1 MVASKKILV
10 TVVSVLALGAL
21 GTYAY
26 YANRSPLAPQPA
38 GGRPP
43 GGAPATTGSPGGFA
57 IPVETAKVALE
68 TLQEDVK
75 AVGSLRS
82 NESVVVR
89 PEISGRISAINF
101 IEGARLSKGA
111 ALVALDSST
120 QAAEVQQA
128 RANLALAQS
137 NFERTQELE
146 KSKFVSASARD
157 QALNGL
163 KVTQANL
170 ALAEA
175 RLAKTQIL
183 APFDATIGL
192 RQVSVGD
199 YVKEGQ
205 DLVSLEDMSALK
217 LDFRLPEN
225 YFGKVKLGQQVEI
238 KTDAFPGQAF
248 KARLIAIDPLIDQA
262 GRSLS
267 LRARLDN
274 PEGKLRPGM
283 FANVRLILSEHA
295 SAMTI
300 PEEALVPVSTNQF
313 VFKVVDGKAQRVQVR
328 IGLRRDAK
336 VEVTE
341 GLRLGDEVVTAGQM
355 KIRDGAAVKAIAS
368 DPTPGATGASGRAG
382 TGAAAGG
389 LPIKPGA

>member
-1 MVASKKILV
+1 MAASKKILV

-21 GTYAY
+21 ATYAY

-38 GGRPP
+38 DGPRPA
-43 GGAPATTGSPGGFA
+43 GAPAAAAPPGGFA
-57 IPVETAKVALE
+57 VPVETAKVALE
-68 TLQEDVK
+68 TLQEDVN

-89 PEISGRISAINF
+89 PEISGRIGAINF
-101 IEGARLSKGA
+101 IEGARVSKDT
-111 ALVALDSST
+111 ALVVLDSST

-128 RANLALAQS
+128 RANLALAQT
-137 NFERTQELE
+137 NYERTQELQ
-146 KSKFVSASARD
+146 KSKFVSANAGD

-163 KVTQANL
+163 KVAQANL
-170 ALAEA
+170 ALSEA

-183 APFDATIGL
+183 APFNATIGL

-205 DLVSLEDMSALK
+205 DLVTLEDMSALK

-225 YFGKVKLGQQVEI
+225 YFGKVKLGQLVEI

-262 GRSLS
+262 GRSMS
-267 LRARLDN
+267 LRAMLDN

-283 FANVRLILSEHA
+283 FANVRLILSERA
-295 SAMTI
+295 RALTI
-300 PEEALVPVSTNQF
+300 PEEALVPVGAEQY
-313 VFKVVDGKAQRVQVR
+313 VFRVTESKAERVQVK
-328 IGLRRDAK
+328 IGLRRNAK
-336 VEVTE
+336 VEVTA
-341 GLRLGDEVVTAGQM
+341 GLEPGDEVVTAGQL
-355 KIRDGAAVKAIAS
+355 KIRDGAAVKSIAAG
-368 DPTPGATGASGRAG
+368 PPPGAAGGGAAG
-382 TGAAAGG
+382 TGAAATGS
-389 LPIKPGA
+389 PVKPGA

>member
-1 MVASKKILV
+1 MAASKRILV
-10 TVVSVLALGAL
+10 TVVSVLALAAL

-26 YANRSPLAPQPA
+26 YAYRSPLAPQPA
-38 GGRPP
+38 GAPRPA
-43 GGAPATTGSPGGFA
+43 GAPAAAGPPGGFA

-68 TLQEDVK
+68 TLQEDVS

-89 PEISGRISAINF
+89 PEISGRISAIRF
-101 IEGARLSKGA
+101 TEGARVSKGA
-111 ALVALDSST
+111 ALVLLDSST

-128 RANLALAQS
+128 RANLALAQT
-137 NFERTQELE
+137 NYERTQELQ
-146 KSKFVSASARD
+146 KSKFVSANAGD

-163 KVTQANL
+163 KVAEANL
-170 ALAEA
+170 ALSEA

-183 APFDATIGL
+183 APFNATIGL

-205 DLVSLEDMSALK
+205 DLVTLEDMSELK

-225 YFGKVKLGQQVEI
+225 YFGKVKLGQLVEI
-238 KTDAFPGQAF
+238 KTDAFPGRAF

-267 LRARLDN
+267 LRAILDN
-274 PEGKLRPGM
+274 TQGNLRPGM
-283 FANVRLILSEHA
+283 FANVRLIFSERA

-300 PEEALVPVSTNQF
+300 PEEALMPVGADQY
-313 VFKVVDGKAQRVQVR
+313 VFKTVDGKAQRVQVK
-328 IGLRRDAK
+328 IGLRRNAK
-336 VEVTE
+336 VEVTA
-341 GLRLGDEVVTAGQM
+341 GLRPGDEVVTAGQL
-355 KIRDGAAVKAIAS
+355 KIRDGAAVNANLQGGPS
-368 DPTPGATGASGRAG
+368 GAQSAGAPA
-382 TGAAAGG
+382 GAAPA
-389 LPIKPGA
+389 KPGPRS

>member
-1 MVASKKILV
+1 MAAAKRILV
-10 TVVSVLALGAL
+10 SVASVLALGAL

-38 GGRPP
+38 GGQKPAGAPAAAGPP
-43 GGAPATTGSPGGFA
+43 GGFS
-57 IPVETAKVALE
+57 IPVETAKVVLE
-68 TLQEDVK
+68 TLQEDVN

-89 PEISGRISAINF
+89 PEISGRISAIDF
-101 IEGARLSKGA
+101 IEGAQVRKGS
-111 ALVALDSST
+111 ALVVLDSST

-128 RANLALAQS
+128 RANLALAQN
-137 NFERTQELE
+137 NFERTQELQ
-146 KSKFVSASARD
+146 KSNFVSANARD

-163 KVTQANL
+163 KVAQANL

-175 RLAKTQIL
+175 RLAKTRIL
-183 APFDATIGL
+183 APFNATIGL

-199 YVKEGQ
+199 YVREGQ
-205 DLVSLEDMSALK
+205 DLVTLEDMSALK

-225 YFGKVKLGQQVEI
+225 YFGKVKLGQLVEI

-274 PEGKLRPGM
+274 PGGRLRPGM
-283 FANVRLILSEHA
+283 FANVRLILSERA

-300 PEEALVPVSTNQF
+300 PEEALVPQGTEQF
-313 VFKVVDGKAQRVQVR
+313 AFKVVEGKAQRVQVR
-328 IGLRRDAK
+328 IGLRRNAR

-341 GLRLGDEVVTAGQM
+341 GLQPGDEVVTAGQL
-355 KIRDGAAVKAIAS
+355 KIREGTAVKPIAAA
-368 DPTPGATGASGRAG
+368 PAPGGPAA
-382 TGAAAGG
+382 GAAAGAA
-389 LPIKPGA
+389 PAKPGA

>member
-1 MVASKKILV
+1 MAASKRILV
-10 TVVSVLALGAL
+10 SVVSVLALGAL

-26 YANRSPLAPQPA
+26 YANRSPLAPQAAGEPPRAGTPA
-38 GGRPP
+38 AGRPP
-43 GGAPATTGSPGGFA
+43 AGFA
-57 IPVETAKVALE
+57 ISVETAKVALE
-68 TLQEDVK
+68 TLQEDVN

-89 PEISGRISAINF
+89 PEISGRIGAIHF
-101 IEGARLSKGA
+101 TEGAHVSKGA
-111 ALVALDSST
+111 ALFQLDSST
-120 QAAEVQQA
+120 QSAEVQQA
-128 RANLALAQS
+128 RANLALAQT
-137 NFERTQELE
+137 NFTRTEELE
-146 KSKFVSASARD
+146 KSKFVSANARD

-163 KVTQANL
+163 KVAQANL

-183 APFDATIGL
+183 APFNASIGL

-205 DLVSLEDMSALK
+205 DLVTLEDMSALK

-238 KTDAFPGQAF
+238 RIDAFSGQVF
-248 KARLIAIDPLIDQA
+248 KATLMAIDPLIDQA

-267 LRARLDN
+267 LRAKLDN

-283 FANVRLILSEHA
+283 FANVRLILSERA
-295 SAMTI
+295 SAITV
-300 PEEALVPVSTNQF
+300 PEEALVPVGADQY
-313 VFKVVDGKAQRVQVR
+313 VFKVVEGKAQRVQVR
-328 IGLRRDAK
+328 IGLRRNAK

-341 GLRLGDEVVTAGQM
+341 GLRPGDEVMTAGQLKVM
-355 KIRDGAAVKAIAS
+355 DGASVSSSSPSGPPAAQVTGGA
-368 DPTPGATGASGRAG
+368 PGPAKTGPRAKSG
-382 TGAAAGG
+382 T
-389 LPIKPGA
+389 

>member
-1 MVASKKILV
+1 MAASKRILV
-10 TVVSVLALGAL
+10 TVVSVLALVAL
-21 GTYAY
+21 GAYAY

-38 GGRPP
+38 GAPRPA
-43 GGAPATTGSPGGFA
+43 GAPAAAGPPGGFA
-57 IPVETAKVALE
+57 IPVETAKVVLQ
-68 TLQEDVK
+68 TLQEDVS

-89 PEISGRISAINF
+89 PEISGRISAIHF
-101 IEGARLSKGA
+101 TEGARVSKGA
-111 ALVALDSST
+111 ALLLLDSST

-128 RANLALAQS
+128 RANLALAQT
-137 NFERTQELE
+137 NYERTQELQ
-146 KSKFVSASARD
+146 KSKFVSANAGD

-163 KVTQANL
+163 KVAEANL
-170 ALAEA
+170 ALSEA

-183 APFDATIGL
+183 TPFNATIGL

-205 DLVSLEDMSALK
+205 DLVTLEDMSELK

-225 YFGKVKLGQQVEI
+225 YFGKVKLGQLVEI
-238 KTDAFPGQAF
+238 KTDAFPGQTF

-274 PEGKLRPGM
+274 TRGNLRPGM
-283 FANVRLILSEHA
+283 FANVRVIFSERA

-300 PEEALVPVSTNQF
+300 PEEALMPMGADQY
-313 VFKVVDGKAQRVQVR
+313 VFRAVEGKAQRVQVK
-328 IGLRRDAK
+328 IGLRRNAK
-336 VEVTE
+336 VEVTA
-341 GLRLGDEVVTAGQM
+341 GLRPGDEVVTAGQL
-355 KIRDGAAVKAIAS
+355 KIRDGAAVNANPQGGPS
-368 DPTPGATGASGRAG
+368 GAQSAGAPA
-382 TGAAAGG
+382 GAAPA
-389 LPIKPGA
+389 KPGPRS

>member
-1 MVASKKILV
+1 MAASKRILV

-26 YANRSPLAPQPA
+26 YANRSPAAPQPA
-38 GGRPP
+38 GGPN
-43 GGAPATTGSPGGFA
+43 GAGAPAAARPPAAFA

-68 TLQEDVK
+68 ILQEDVK

-89 PEISGRISAINF
+89 PEISGRIGAIQF
-101 IEGARLSKGA
+101 TEGARVSKGA
-111 ALVALDSST
+111 TLLLLDSST

-128 RANLALAQS
+128 RANLALAET
-137 NFERTQELE
+137 NFKRTEELE
-146 KSKFVSASARD
+146 KSKFVSANARD

-163 KVTQANL
+163 KVAEANL

-175 RLAKTQIL
+175 RLAKTQIV
-183 APFDATIGL
+183 APFNATIGL

-205 DLVSLEDMSALK
+205 DLVTLEDMSALK
-217 LDFRLPEN
+217 LDFRLPES
-225 YFGKVKLGQQVEI
+225 YFGKVKLGQPVELKI
-238 KTDAFPGQAF
+238 DAFSTQTF
-248 KARLIAIDPLIDQA
+248 KATLMAIDPLIDQA

-267 LRARLDN
+267 LRAKLDN

-283 FANVRLILSEHA
+283 FANVRLILSERS

-300 PEEALVPVSTNQF
+300 PEEALVPVGSDQYA
-313 VFKVVDGKAQRVQVR
+313 FKVVDGKAQRVQVK
-328 IGLRRDAK
+328 IGLRRNAK
-336 VEVTE
+336 VEVTA
-341 GLRLGDEVVTAGQM
+341 GLRPGDDVVTAGQL
-355 KIRDGAAVKAIAS
+355 KIRDGAAVSANPPAVAPAAQS
-368 DPTPGATGASGRAG
+368 AGVVPGAAPATSR
-382 TGAAAGG
+382 
-389 LPIKPGA
+389 PGS

>member
-1 MVASKKILV
+1 MATSKKILV

-26 YANRSPLAPQPA
+26 YANRSPVAPQAAGGQPGAGAPA
-38 GGRPP
+38 AGRPP
-43 GGAPATTGSPGGFA
+43 AGFA
-57 IPVETAKVALE
+57 IPVETAKVALQM
-68 TLQEDVK
+68 LQEDVN

-89 PEISGRISAINF
+89 PEISGRIGAIHF
-101 IEGARLSKGA
+101 TEGARVSKGA
-111 ALVALDSST
+111 VLVLLDSST

-128 RANLALAQS
+128 RANLALAET
-137 NFERTQELE
+137 NFKRTEELE
-146 KSKFVSASARD
+146 KSKFVSANARD

-163 KVTQANL
+163 KVAQANL

-183 APFDATIGL
+183 APFSATIGL

-205 DLVSLEDMSALK
+205 DLVTLEDMSALK
-217 LDFRLPEN
+217 LDFRLPES

-238 KTDAFPGQAF
+238 KTDAFSGQTF
-248 KARLIAIDPLIDQA
+248 KATLMAIDPLIDQA

-267 LRARLDN
+267 LRGKLDN

-283 FANVRLILSEHA
+283 FANVRLILSERA

-300 PEEALVPVSTNQF
+300 PEEALVPVGTDQY
-313 VFKVVDGKAQRVQVR
+313 VFRVVDGKVQRVQVR
-328 IGLRRDAK
+328 IGLRRNAK
-336 VEVTE
+336 VEVTD
-341 GLRLGDEVVTAGQM
+341 GLRPGDDVVTAGQL
-355 KIRDGAAVKAIAS
+355 KIRDGAAVSSNAPAA
-368 DPTPGATGASGRAG
+368 PPAAQATGGPPAAEPAKSGSPAKSG
-382 TGAAAGG
+382 T
-389 LPIKPGA
+389 

>member
-1 MVASKKILV
+1 MAASKKILV
-10 TVVSVLALGAL
+10 SVVSVLALIAL
-21 GTYAY
+21 GTYGY
-26 YANRSPLAPQPA
+26 YANRSPLAPKPA
-38 GGRPP
+38 GGQKPS
-43 GGAPATTGSPGGFA
+43 GAPAAGGPPGGFA
-57 IPVETAKVALE
+57 LPVESARVSVE
-68 TLQEDVK
+68 TLQEDVN

-89 PEISGRISAINF
+89 PEISGRIGAIDF
-101 IEGARLSKGA
+101 IEGTQVRKGA
-111 ALVALDSST
+111 ALVVLDSST
-120 QAAEVQQA
+120 QAAEVLQA

-146 KSKFVSASARD
+146 RSKFVSANARD

-163 KVTQANL
+163 KVAQANL

-175 RLAKTQIL
+175 RLAKTRIL

-205 DLVSLEDMSALK
+205 DLVTLEDMSALK

-225 YFGKVKLGQQVEI
+225 YFGKLKLGQLVEI

-248 KARLIAIDPLIDQA
+248 KARLIAIDPLVDQA

-267 LRARLDN
+267 LRAKLDN
-274 PEGKLRPGM
+274 PGGVLRPGM
-283 FANVRLILSEHA
+283 FASVRLILSERER
-295 SAMTI
+295 AMTI
-300 PEEALVPVSTNQF
+300 PEEALVPLGTQQY
-313 VFKVVDGKAQRVQVR
+313 VFRVVDGKVQRVPVK
-328 IGLRRDAK
+328 IGLRRNAK

-341 GLRLGDEVVTAGQM
+341 GLAPGDEVVTAGQL
-355 KIRDGAAVKAIAS
+355 KIRDGAAVKTAPS
-368 DPTPGATGASGRAG
+368 GPPGG
-382 TGAAAGG
+382 TNPAVAPPA
-389 LPIKPGA
+389 KPGA

>member
-1 MVASKKILV
+1 MAASKRILV
-10 TVVSVLALGAL
+10 TVVSVLALAAL

-26 YANRSPLAPQPA
+26 YAYRSPLAPQPA
-38 GGRPP
+38 GAPRPA
-43 GGAPATTGSPGGFA
+43 GAPAAAGPPGGFA

-68 TLQEDVK
+68 TLQEDVS

-89 PEISGRISAINF
+89 PEISGRISAIRF
-101 IEGARLSKGA
+101 TEGARVSKGA
-111 ALVALDSST
+111 ALLRLDSST

-128 RANLALAQS
+128 RANLALAQT
-137 NFERTQELE
+137 NYERTQELQ
-146 KSKFVSASARD
+146 KSKFVSANAGD

-163 KVTQANL
+163 KVAEANL
-170 ALAEA
+170 ALSEA

-183 APFDATIGL
+183 APFNATIGL

-205 DLVSLEDMSALK
+205 DLVTLEDMSELK

-225 YFGKVKLGQQVEI
+225 YFGKVKLGQLVEI
-238 KTDAFPGQAF
+238 KTDALPGQAF

-267 LRARLDN
+267 LRAILDN
-274 PEGKLRPGM
+274 TQGNLRPGM
-283 FANVRLILSEHA
+283 FANVRLIFSERA

-300 PEEALVPVSTNQF
+300 PEEALMPVGADQY
-313 VFKVVDGKAQRVQVR
+313 VFKTVDGKVQRVQVK
-328 IGLRRDAK
+328 IGLRRNAK
-336 VEVTE
+336 VEVTA
-341 GLRLGDEVVTAGQM
+341 GLRPGDEVVTAGQL
-355 KIRDGAAVKAIAS
+355 KIRDGAAVSAS
-368 DPTPGATGASGRAG
+368 QTGAPPAAQSAG
-382 TGAAAGG
+382 APAGAAPA
-389 LPIKPGA
+389 KPGPRS

>member
-1 MVASKKILV
+1 MAASKKILV
-10 TVVSVLALGAL
+10 SVVSVLALGAL

-26 YANRSPLAPQPA
+26 YANRSPLAPQAA
-38 GGRPP
+38 GEQPRA
-43 GGAPATTGSPGGFA
+43 GAPATGRPHAGFA

-68 TLQEDVK
+68 TLQEDVN

-89 PEISGRISAINF
+89 PEISGRIGAIHF
-101 IEGARLSKGA
+101 TEGARVSKGA
-111 ALVALDSST
+111 PLFQLDSST

-128 RANLALAQS
+128 RANLALAQT
-137 NFERTQELE
+137 NFTRTEELE
-146 KSKFVSASARD
+146 KSKFVSANARD

-163 KVTQANL
+163 KVAQANL

-183 APFDATIGL
+183 APFNASIGL
-192 RQVSVGD
+192 RQISVGD

-205 DLVSLEDMSALK
+205 DLVTLEDMSALK

-238 KTDAFPGQAF
+238 RIDAFSGLTF
-248 KARLIAIDPLIDQA
+248 KATLMAIDPLIDQA

-267 LRARLDN
+267 LRAKLDN

-283 FANVRLILSEHA
+283 FANVRLILSERA
-295 SAMTI
+295 SAITI
-300 PEEALVPVSTNQF
+300 PEEALVPVGTDQY
-313 VFKVVDGKAQRVQVR
+313 VFKVVEGKAQRVQVR
-328 IGLRRDAK
+328 IGLRRNAK

-341 GLRLGDEVVTAGQM
+341 GLRPGDVVMTAGQLKVM
-355 KIRDGAAVKAIAS
+355 DGAAVSSNFPAGPPAAQA
-368 DPTPGATGASGRAG
+368 TGGAPGAGPAKAGPPAKSG
-382 TGAAAGG
+382 T
-389 LPIKPGA
+389 